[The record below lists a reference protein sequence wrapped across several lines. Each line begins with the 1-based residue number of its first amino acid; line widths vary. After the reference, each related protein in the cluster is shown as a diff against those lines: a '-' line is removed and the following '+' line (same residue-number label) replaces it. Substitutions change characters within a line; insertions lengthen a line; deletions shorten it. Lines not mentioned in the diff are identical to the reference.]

1 MGVRRRA
8 LLRLGLT
15 GPGLAVVAVVGF
27 LLAAC
32 GGGDGSAV
40 TRSGVSV
47 TRPAVTATRPA
58 VTQTRTSETS
68 PIAPPPA
75 LQPPP
80 PPPVEPPPPGPPPSS
95 TVEDGSSTSSTA
107 WGWIA
112 LAVGLAVASLVGILL
127 WRRQRAHAASWSTQL
142 TDLSRRSLV
151 ALDAVLSEGSV
162 VTGQIQALAAE
173 ARSLETQAPDD
184 PSRVDASRLRGPLDE
199 LAGALE
205 ADRALRLGSP
215 PPSAEQLSYSTAVIH
230 QHVEAL
236 QAALRPRPASGL
248 RLRRS
253 EAAARRRLLAVWT
266 GASGQMC
273 PARSRSGRHPPR
285 RETRVQP
292 AGGESPRPARARA
305 RM

>member
-1 MGVRRRA
+1 MGDRRRA

-40 TRSGVSV
+40 TRSGASV
-47 TRPAVTATRPA
+47 TRPAATATRPA
-58 VTQTRTSETS
+58 VTQTRTSETTPAPPPPPETPPPPPLLPPPS
-68 PIAPPPA
+68 APPAPPPPPA

-80 PPPVEPPPPGPPPSS
+80 PPPVEPPPPVPPPTL
-95 TVEDGSSTSSTA
+95 TVEDESSTSSRA

-112 LAVGLAVASLVGILL
+112 LVVGLAVASLVGILL

-173 ARSLETQAPDD
+173 ARSLEAQAPDD
-184 PSRVDASRLRGPLDE
+184 PSRADASRLRGPLDE

-205 ADRALRLGSP
+205 ADRALRLSSP

-236 QAALRPRPASGL
+236 QAELRPPSPGPPPA
-248 RLRRS
+248 
-253 EAAARRRLLAVWT
+253 
-266 GASGQMC
+266 
-273 PARSRSGRHPPR
+273 
-285 RETRVQP
+285 
-292 AGGESPRPARARA
+292 
-305 RM
+305 

>member
-68 PIAPPPA
+68 PITPPPAAIAPPPPPPA

-95 TVEDGSSTSSTA
+95 TVEDESSTSSTA

-151 ALDAVLSEGSV
+151 GLDSVLTEGSV

-173 ARSLETQAPDD
+173 ARSLEAHAPDD
-184 PSRVDASRLRGPLDE
+184 PSRADASRLRGPLDE

-205 ADRALRLGSP
+205 TDRALRLGSP
-215 PPSAEQLSYSTAVIH
+215 PPNAEQLSYSTAVIR
-230 QHVEAL
+230 QHVQAL
-236 QAALRPRPASGL
+236 EGALRPSPGPPPA
-248 RLRRS
+248 
-253 EAAARRRLLAVWT
+253 
-266 GASGQMC
+266 
-273 PARSRSGRHPPR
+273 
-285 RETRVQP
+285 
-292 AGGESPRPARARA
+292 
-305 RM
+305 

>member
-1 MGVRRRA
+1 MGDRRRA

-15 GPGLAVVAVVGF
+15 GPGLAVVAVAGF

-40 TRSGVSV
+40 STRTGLTA

-58 VTQTRTSETS
+58 VTQTRTSETT

-75 LQPPP
+75 AIVPPLPPPPP
-80 PPPVEPPPPGPPPSS
+80 PPPVDPPPAVPPPTS
-95 TVEDGSSTSSTA
+95 TVEDESSTSSRA

-112 LAVGLAVASLVGILL
+112 LAVGLAAASLVGILL
-127 WRRQRAHAASWSTQL
+127 WRRQRAHAASWSSQL

-162 VTGQIQALAAE
+162 VTGQIQVLAAE

-184 PSRVDASRLRGPLDE
+184 QSRADASRLRGPLDE

-205 ADRALRLGSP
+205 ADRALRLSSP
-215 PPSAEQLSYSTAVIH
+215 PPAAEQLSYSTAVIH

-236 QAALRPRPASGL
+236 QAALRPPSPGPPPA
-248 RLRRS
+248 
-253 EAAARRRLLAVWT
+253 
-266 GASGQMC
+266 
-273 PARSRSGRHPPR
+273 
-285 RETRVQP
+285 
-292 AGGESPRPARARA
+292 
-305 RM
+305 